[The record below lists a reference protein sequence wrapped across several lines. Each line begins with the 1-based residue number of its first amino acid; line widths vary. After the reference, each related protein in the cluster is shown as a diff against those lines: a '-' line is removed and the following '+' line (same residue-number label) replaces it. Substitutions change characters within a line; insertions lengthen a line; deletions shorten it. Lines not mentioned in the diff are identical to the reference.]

1 MRIALSLFWLVVML
15 FSALTVLPHN
25 VESDITKLISSP
37 KLDESRKFF
46 TSQLISIS
54 VRNSD
59 KAHLIEKLG
68 EIGVVPPSGFDFTGV
83 AIINEELRSSL
94 VSPEKMAKRTAR
106 LMYSPITLYN
116 LATDPLLLQA
126 EISPPSTALL
136 TMELPRNSTMLVP
149 QIDSIVKRFKNA
161 EWTGP
166 VRFAES
172 SEKRLRADINR
183 VSTFG
188 SIGIALLTLF
198 IFRSSKQLFL
208 SLLSVGMG
216 LLFGTWVTSFV
227 FGSIHMLTLGIGSGL
242 IGACVDY
249 SMHFLCEKLEHED
262 AFRRAL
268 VPISLGALTSI
279 IAFLALLLTPFPGL
293 REISVFASAGLSA
306 SAITVL
312 LWFPYLIGRSS
323 GNPKFILNFAERITK
338 LSCLNAK
345 SLFLILIVSGIGV
358 VFVEFDDDIRLLQR
372 AEISL
377 LEIEKKINPDTPKF
391 LIVPKNS
398 DLKSFEAKL
407 SSNKHLGVFPD
418 QEGLIEKFISNHF
431 DKYKEELTN
440 YGIALPENTS
450 SYTKPNP
457 FETESYYVIP
467 YFGEELRDVS
477 ENFNLREEISS
488 LFKHYRLVSTKAV
501 SFAYLLIWF
510 LLCFRYGI
518 KGGSLAFLPSIATAF
533 ATIVTVDLLGFYLN
547 FFSLLALIIVLGLCI
562 DYAVFFKESSSR
574 AVMLSVILS
583 TATSLISFGM
593 LALSS
598 TELLSS
604 FGAVVAVGVL
614 YSQIFS
620 ASVANLRGDTFH

>member
-15 FSALTVLPHN
+15 FSALTVLPLN

-54 VRNSD
+54 VRDSD

-68 EIGVVPPSGFDFTGV
+68 ELGVVPPSGFDFTGV

-106 LMYSPITLYN
+106 LMYSPVTLYN

-126 EISPPSTALL
+126 EVSPPSTTLL

-149 QIDSIVKRFKNA
+149 QIDSIVKSFKEA

-183 VSTFG
+183 VSTLG
-188 SIGIALLTLF
+188 SIGIALVTLF

-208 SLLSVGMG
+208 SLLSVGIG

-227 FGSIHMLTLGIGSGL
+227 FGSIHMLTLGIGAGL

-262 AFRRAL
+262 VFRRAL

-279 IAFLALLLTPFPGL
+279 IAFLSLLLTPFPGL

-323 GNPKFILNFAERITK
+323 GDPSFILNLAEKFTK
-338 LSCLNAK
+338 LSFLNTK
-345 SLFLILIVSGIGV
+345 SLLLILIVSGIGT
-358 VFVEFDDDIRLLQR
+358 FYVEFDDDIRLLQKP
-372 AEISL
+372 EMSL
-377 LEIEKKINPDTPKF
+377 IEVEKKINPDTPKI
-391 LIVPKNS
+391 LMVPKSSN
-398 DLKSFEAKL
+398 LKSFEAKL
-407 SSNKHLGVFPD
+407 SPDKHLGVFPD
-418 QEGLIEKFISNHF
+418 QEGLILEFISNHF
-431 DKYKEELTN
+431 DRYKKELN
-440 YGIALPENTS
+440 KYGIVLPGNVS
-450 SYTKPNP
+450 SYTSSNP

-467 YFGEELRDVS
+467 YFGEELRDLS
-477 ENFNLREEISS
+477 ENFNVREEISS
-488 LFKHYRLVSTKAV
+488 LFKHYRLASIKAV
-501 SFAYLLIWF
+501 SVAYLLIWF
-510 LLCFRYGI
+510 LLCFRYGV
-518 KGGSLAFLPSIATAF
+518 KGGTLAFLPSVATAF
-533 ATIVTVDLLGFYLN
+533 TTIVTVDLLGFHLN

-562 DYAVFFKESSSR
+562 DYAIFLKESSSR
-574 AVMLSVILS
+574 AVKLSVLLS
-583 TATSLISFGM
+583 TTTSLISFG
-593 LALSS
+593 LLTLSS

-604 FGAVVAVGVL
+604 FGAVITVGVL

-620 ASVANLRGDTFH
+620 ASVTNLRRDTFN